1 VSLIRLNDVS
11 MEFDGRPVLREAFL
25 KLRRGD
31 RIGLI
36 GKNGTGKTTFLEL
49 VLGRREPS
57 GGTVDVTLG
66 TTIGYFS
73 QFSELDGEQSTSE
86 TLSAHFTAV
95 HETQAP

>member
-1 VSLIRLNDVS
+1 MSLIRLNDVS

-57 GGTVDVTLG
+57 GGTVDVSLG
-66 TTIGYFS
+66 A
-73 QFSELDGEQSTSE
+73 DGSGTSRSSPSSTASR
-86 TLSAHFTAV
+86 
-95 HETQAP
+95 APTRR